1 MNKNKQLG
9 EIKEQD
15 EKLKSVVK
23 LLKISNK
30 LLP

>member
-15 EKLKSVVK
+15 EKLKSVVNYSK
-23 LLKISNK
+23 
-30 LLP
+30 